1 MDTNEALS
9 AADTLERE
17 YLKVANGEIEP
28 AKMALDPLV
37 RAVQTIRTLVAV
49 EQPVNTDPDGQQNF
63 FGVAPGAPKPDFV
76 ILEGLREKLLA
87 PREIVRDEDGWLVHP
102 DYPICDEDVRADK
115 FLEAFGI
122 ESSFVAMDG
131 DADQA
136 FVDRYFE
143 DDESNCTPWTPTP
156 PEGDGWVLLEIYPT
170 EDGPYALFARRAQ
183 PAKKLSKRQL
193 RDSILADI
201 RSASGPLAPVVPE
214 GWKLVPDHAGIDA
227 IVTSLYRRF
236 KDWSK
241 RGFNADEVTW
251 CEVKA
256 DVLAMIAATPTELK

>member
-17 YLKVANGEIEP
+17 YLKVANGEIKP
-28 AKMALDPLV
+28 AKMALEPLV
-37 RAVQTIRTLVAV
+37 RAVQTIRALVAV

-87 PREIVRDEDGWLVHP
+87 PREIVRDEDGWLAHP

-115 FLEAFGI
+115 FLDAFGI

-156 PEGDGWVLLEIYPT
+156 PEGEGWMLLEIYDT
-170 EDGPYALFARRAQ
+170 EDGPYAMFARRKVEETNRQRRARENAQ
-183 PAKKLSKRQL
+183 ALFAAPA
-193 RDSILADI
+193 
-201 RSASGPLAPVVPE
+201 VPE
-214 GWKLVPDHAGIDA
+214 GWKQVPIEPTDEMMLA
-227 IVTSLYRRF
+227 VRKL
-236 KDWSK
+236 DWSSP
-241 RGFNADEVTW
+241 T
-251 CEVKA
+251 
-256 DVLAMIAATPTELK
+256 DVDWDDGYRAMIAAAPTGDDK